1 MGSCLEQAPFCSM
14 IAEKLGRIVISVDY
28 RMGPLS
34 KFPAAVHDAE
44 DVVRAVLEPASA
56 AGARLRQSIAK
67 RLGYKTPPKTGDS
80 QANDIGT
87 DMLDPSR
94 LSLSGFSS
102 GGNLALNLAT
112 SIDTDDVDWPSPLSQ
127 HHGHPIPTLLFF
139 PSFDQSILPHE
150 RTPLETL
157 TPKQQAKIMKP
168 SKLGLSRYLTE
179 TYLSAEH
186 RLHPRASPGKAS
198 LSAILPGTQIF
209 LVLCEIDTLAKQ
221 SEEWVNRVQ
230 SEGKANLVQ
239 IESCTGMKHGWTQ
252 IPDIALSE
260 REKQEKVK
268 VFGKAVTFL
277 SKF

>member
-56 AGARLRQSIAK
+56 
-67 RLGYKTPPKTGDS
+67 
-80 QANDIGT
+80 ANDIGT